1 MSDYN
6 YLKIESKVFYDT
18 TKTTQTESDLKS
30 SIKSLIETFNLQ
42 YEEPS
47 KEERDNIIL
56 DIINALNTPLET
68 AGKHKLEKWEKGW
81 YENLELLKEV
91 CAATSKPIVAS
102 GGVSKLQ
109 DLIALHELV
118 EIGIE
123 GAIVGKA
130 IYSGNLDLV
139 TALKEVSR

>member
-1 MSDYN
+1 MMI
-6 YLKIESKVFYDT
+6 LMT
-18 TKTTQTESDLKS
+18 TGAMVLGAVP
-30 SIKSLIETFNLQ
+30 L
-42 YEEPS
+42 
-47 KEERDNIIL
+47 
-56 DIINALNTPLET
+56 AL
-68 AGKHKLEKWEKGW
+68 
-81 YENLELLKEV
+81 
-91 CAATSKPIVAS
+91 AS
-102 GGVSKLQ
+102 GGVSKLA

>member
-1 MSDYN
+1 MDVRGHTLAARGWTKEGGDLFETIARLDSDGCARYIVTDVAKDGT
-6 YLKIESKVFYDT
+6 LT
-18 TKTTQTESDLKS
+18 G
-30 SIKSLIETFNLQ
+30 
-42 YEEPS
+42 P
-47 KEERDNIIL
+47 
-56 DIINALNTPLET
+56 
-68 AGKHKLEKWEKGW
+68 
-81 YENLELLKEV
+81 NLELLKEV